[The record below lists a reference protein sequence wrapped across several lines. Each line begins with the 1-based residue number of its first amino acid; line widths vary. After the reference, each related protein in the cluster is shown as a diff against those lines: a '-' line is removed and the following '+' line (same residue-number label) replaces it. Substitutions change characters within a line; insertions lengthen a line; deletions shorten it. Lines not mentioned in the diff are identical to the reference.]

1 MNNLARWETY
11 TPFSLGASLEDTF
24 KRLDAMASSGTSYP
38 PYNIKKLDETSQVL
52 EIALAGFSREDIE
65 VATEKGVLTVKATQP
80 DVESEH
86 FVHKGIAS
94 RNVARNWQLSDD
106 CVVEDPTFTDG
117 MLRIV
122 IRQELPEAQKR
133 RLLPIT

>member
-65 VATEKGVLTVKATQP
+65 VSTEKGVLTVKATQP
-80 DVESEH
+80 EVENEH
-86 FVHKGIAS
+86 YVHKGIAS

-106 CVVEDPTFTDG
+106 CVVEDPTFIDG